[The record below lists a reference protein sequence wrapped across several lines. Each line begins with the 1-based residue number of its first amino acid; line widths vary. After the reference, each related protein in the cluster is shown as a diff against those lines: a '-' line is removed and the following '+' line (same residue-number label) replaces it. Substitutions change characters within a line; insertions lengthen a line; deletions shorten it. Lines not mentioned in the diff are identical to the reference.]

1 MIDKMVPS
9 ASFVDVDIKVGSNP
23 YYQITRESLNSA
35 LHRLFS
41 SAKRR
46 HLKVRPGALYSI
58 VKPTTIQGL
67 TSIYAVEIGKF
78 EQLALLL
85 HRNAPTLQTLHL
97 SFFSTGRI
105 GGMIYNGKHEVEYP
119 ALQKLV
125 IHWPPAIILPLNQPK
140 TSKPLFPV
148 LCYLN
153 VGGLYP
159 FADNV
164 LFRGNDRTL
173 RYLSINA
180 ASMPSDLHAEFAM
193 LIQKKASLR
202 FLKIANSHLLDDVA
216 RYLPSSLQTLKLGQI
231 SDLSSSQEGFFPAK
245 LVNLTIGAPLAILE
259 ITQLLKALPNLSYL
273 SSGAL
278 QPTVISEILGGII
291 LGPTA
296 LGRWQAFTD
305 NVFPEESIANLNLVA
320 NFGLVLFLFMVG
332 LELDPRMLK
341 RNVRRG
347 ITISAAGIILPFSLG
362 VAVSYALFS
371 ILMDREGSY
380 VNFLLFC
387 GVAMSITAF
396 PVLARILTER
406 NLLKTTV
413 GSISMSAAAV
423 DDVVSWC
430 LLALV
435 IALTNN
441 SSGLTAL
448 WVFLAGLGWVL
459 LVIFIVRPIYLKYLR
474 HSGVFNGR
482 EPQQMVLFITFMMVL
497 ISAFFTD
504 AIGIHA
510 IFGGFLV
517 GAIIPHDGGFAV
529 KVIEKIE
536 DVVHIF
542 FLPIYFTLS
551 GLKTDFTDLK
561 SGATWGLWVLVTL
574 VAFLGKIVGCGLA
587 ARFIKFTW
595 RESATIGVLMATKGL
610 VELVVLNIGLDAGVI
625 DTRIFSLMVLMA
637 IVTTVSTTPLV
648 TWLYPPKCQ
657 KRLEDQLQG
666 DESKDSKDPNA
677 GPPVNMLIVLNRIQQ
692 VPAAMALLSYFH
704 RKPPS
709 SSALSLGHLPFYR
722 PIRVFGLRL
731 LELTGR
737 DSSIMKHYE
746 SELQILTDPAIS
758 MFRTLAQVVKLVFHG
773 ALNFSDYEHF
783 ADNII
788 NSAQDAG
795 AEITIVTA
803 FGRRKSLLEGSVHKS
818 SAQAGHLVP
827 GWFESLGW
835 GFSAEQQASFVIE
848 LFTKAQNHMCVFID
862 CGLAETE
869 ETAKADYNVASGVC
883 SDDVIIEEGAP
894 LAAESSDDQ
903 HVPVIVVPFFGGAD
917 DRQAVKLVSD
927 LCTQTPVRV
936 QVWRFTRFGARNSV
950 VESAS
955 YSSIAKVHFS
965 QQTMGGVAEPSNLA
979 AETRVDEDSWRREMA
994 ERELDE
1000 QFLDSYLRPTTTSA
1014 EERAKR
1020 LSMATVDTAIE
1031 PPKATTSA
1039 NPADSTEAADQHSS
1053 TRHKLASK
1061 LRLRQAQSP
1070 TQSSVLPVHS
1080 DDSHNAQVA
1089 NVQIQTITTATPLQT
1104 FLQRARMLKSADLV
1118 VCGRSVRDSH
1128 QYFDHSQEL
1137 AMIKAT
1143 GNTQALG
1150 ATAEYLLGSGTSASV
1165 LVVQSETTKSPTV

>member
-1 MIDKMVPS
+1 M
-9 ASFVDVDIKVGSNP
+9 AGS
-23 YYQITRESLNSA
+23 
-35 LHRLFS
+35 
-41 SAKRR
+41 
-46 HLKVRPGALYSI
+46 SI
-58 VKPTTIQGL
+58 VSGDNPI
-67 TSIYAVEIGKF
+67 
-78 EQLALLL
+78 
-85 HRNAPTLQTLHL
+85 
-97 SFFSTGRI
+97 
-105 GGMIYNGKHEVEYP
+105 EY
-119 ALQKLV
+119 
-125 IHWPPAIILPLNQPK
+125 
-140 TSKPLFPV
+140 S
-148 LCYLN
+148 
-153 VGGLYP
+153 G
-159 FADNV
+159 
-164 LFRGNDRTL
+164 
-173 RYLSINA
+173 
-180 ASMPSDLHAEFAM
+180 SD
-193 LIQKKASLR
+193 
-202 FLKIANSHLLDDVA
+202 
-216 RYLPSSLQTLKLGQI
+216 PLKLFI
-231 SDLSSSQEGFFPAK
+231 
-245 LVNLTIGAPLAILE
+245 V
-259 ITQLLKALPNLSYL
+259 QLLIIVCLCRSLHFLLKRV
-273 SSGAL
+273 L

-296 LGRWQAFTD
+296 LGRWKAFST
-305 NVFPEESIANLNLVA
+305 NVFPENSIANLNLIA

-341 RNVRRG
+341 RNIRRG
-347 ITISAAGIILPFSLG
+347 IAISAAGIILPFSLG
-362 VAVSYALFS
+362 IAVSYALFS
-371 ILMDREGSY
+371 ILMDHEGKY

-459 LVIFIVRPIYLKYLR
+459 LVIFLVRPVYLKYLR

-482 EPQQMVLFITFMMVL
+482 EPQQMVLFVTFMMVL

-510 IFGGFLV
+510 IFGGFLI

-561 SGATWGLWVLVTL
+561 DGATWGLWVLVTL

-595 RESATIGVLMATKGL
+595 RESMTIGVLMATKGL

-637 IVTTVSTTPLV
+637 IVTTISTTPIV
-648 TWLYPPKCQ
+648 TWIYPPKWQ
-657 KRLEDQLQG
+657 KRLEDQLQSE
-666 DESKDSKDPNA
+666 ESKDSNDPNA
-677 GPPVNMLIVLNRIQQ
+677 GPPLNMLIVLNRIQQ

-704 RKPPS
+704 HKPSS
-709 SSALSLGHLPFYR
+709 SSALSSGHAPFYR

-758 MFRTLAQVVKLVFHG
+758 MFRALAQVVKLVFHG

-803 FGRRKSLLEGSVHKS
+803 FGRSKSAHGSVHRG
-818 SAQAGHLVP
+818 SALAGHMVP

-835 GFSAEQQASFVIE
+835 GFSADQQASFVVE

-862 CGLAETE
+862 RGFAEAE
-869 ETAKADYNVASGVC
+869 ASSKADNNIANGSYSN
-883 SDDVIIEEGAP
+883 DVIIEEGSQQ
-894 LAAESSDDQ
+894 AAGSTDDQ
-903 HVPVIVVPFFGGAD
+903 HVPVVVVPFFGGAD
-917 DRQAVKLVSD
+917 DRQAVKLVSE
-927 LCTQTPVRV
+927 LCTQTAVRV
-936 QVWRFTRFGARNSV
+936 QVWRFVKFGARNSV

-955 YSSIAKVHFS
+955 YGSIAKVHFS
-965 QQTMGGVAEPSNLA
+965 QQTAGGVAEPSDLA
-979 AETRVDEDSWRREMA
+979 VETRVDEDSWRLEQA
-994 ERELDE
+994 ERELDK
-1000 QFLDSYLRPTTTSA
+1000 QLLDSYLRPSTATA

-1020 LSMATVDTAIE
+1020 MSMATIDTAIE
-1031 PPKATTSA
+1031 SPKENTPAV
-1039 NPADSTEAADQHSS
+1039 PADSNETADRHGSA
-1053 TRHKLASK
+1053 RHKLASK

-1070 TQSSVLPVHS
+1070 KPSGVQPVHS
-1080 DDSHNAQVA
+1080 DNSHSAQFAQV
-1089 NVQIQTITTATPLQT
+1089 QLQTITTATPLQA
-1104 FLQRARMLKSADLV
+1104 FLQMAQTLKSVDLV
-1118 VCGRSVRDSH
+1118 VCGRSIRENH

-1137 AMIKAT
+1137 EMLKAT
-1143 GNTQALG
+1143 GNTSALG
-1150 ATAEYLLGSGTSASV
+1150 ATAEYLLGSGTNASI
-1165 LVVQSETTKSPTV
+1165 LVVQSEITKTPTV